1 MSLLLAI
8 TFLSIPITAGS
19 LAGVSLPDTATVGG
33 QTLQLNGLGLREKYF
48 IDVYVGGLYLPSK
61 SSDADQ
67 AITSDVPKRVVMHF
81 IYDDVSRDKLAET
94 FIEGLDKYPQYASAR
109 PKMEQCL
116 SYLTEVTAGDQIVI
130 DYEPAMGTTITIKGQ
145 VQPPIE
151 GRDFMELIW
160 SLFIGSKPA
169 TEKLKA
175 GMMGHCVQL
184 AGVIVIAVL
193 SW

>member
-8 TFLSIPITAGS
+8 TLLCTPITAGS
-19 LAGVSLPDTATVGG
+19 LAGVSLPDTATVAG
-33 QTLQLNGLGLREKYF
+33 QTLLLNGLGLREKYF

-61 SSDADQ
+61 TSDANQ
-67 AITSDVPKRVVMHF
+67 AITSDVPKRIVMHF

-94 FIEGLDKYPQYASAR
+94 FIEGLDKYPQYAQAR

-116 SYLTEVTAGDQIVI
+116 SYLTEVTSGDQIVL

-145 VQPPIE
+145 AQPPIE

-175 GMMGHCVQL
+175 GMMG
-184 AGVIVIAVL
+184 G
-193 SW
+193 